1 MKISINREFEKL
13 IDPLSREE
21 FSQLKENIISDGIRD
36 PLVIWRGFMVYGHNR
51 HKIALVNNLPFTTV
65 ELKKDTEEQ
74 VKEWIILNQ
83 FGRRN
88 ISTYQRG
95 VLALELKDLFA
106 EKAAMNK
113 VLAGENHGRGQ
124 DSFRQNCPKLNTR
137 KSLSEL
143 SGLGERT
150 ISMVDKIQQKATTE
164 LKEKVSSGELS
175 VNQAYN
181 EIRKEERKQD
191 IAEQKED
198 ISTGKVELP
207 TGVFEVI
214 VIDPPWD
221 YGTDSAEQYNPGH
234 FMSRVAS
241 PYPSM
246 THDQLLELELPAA
259 DDCVLWLWTTHR
271 HIWEAKE
278 LSVRWGFEYKG
289 LLTWNK
295 EKMGI
300 GKWLR
305 LQCEFCLLC
314 VKGNPRPLMSLGSQR
329 NIISEARRE
338 HSRKPEEF
346 YRLVEEMN
354 QVGRKLD
361 YFSREVRP
369 GWDSIGNTKEMFN
382 EKHILGHT

>member
-36 PLVIWRGFMVYGHNR
+36 PLVIWRGFMVDGHNR

-124 DSFRQNCPKLNTR
+124 NSIRPNGPKLNTR

-150 ISMVDKIQQKATTE
+150 ISRVDKIQQKATTE

-181 EIRKEERKQD
+181 EIRKEERKEEIEQQKND
-191 IAEQKED
+191 IKQ
-198 ISTGKVELP
+198 GKIEFP
-207 TGVFEVI
+207 KGVFEVI
-214 VIDPPWD
+214 VIDPPWN
-221 YGTDSAEQYNPGH
+221 YGTSDNYDPSGL
-234 FMSRVAS
+234 RGTT
-241 PYPSM
+241 PYPEM
-246 THDQLLELELPAA
+246 TNQQLKELELPAA
-259 DDCVLWLWTTHR
+259 DDCVLWLWTTHAFLPDAFDLAA
-271 HIWEAKE
+271 H
-278 LSVRWGFEYKG
+278 WGFEYKNT
-289 LLTWNK
+289 LVWNK

-300 GKWLR
+300 GRWLR

-314 VKGNPRPLMSLGSQR
+314 VKGNPRSLMSLGSQR
-329 NIISEARRE
+329 DIISEARRE